1 MVSTGAIKA
10 GRAFVELGINDKMTA
25 ALRKASAKL
34 KAFGNSVSAIGSKLA
49 GFGAA
54 VGAPLVAAGKVFADF
69 ERSMSMVST
78 MLDEPE
84 KHMEGFSEGIRKLS
98 KDFGES
104 TDVLAKGLYDILSAG
119 IAPSEA
125 LKVLEASAKAATG
138 GMTDTAT
145 AVDAVTTMLN
155 SYGLEASHAGDV
167 SDLLFAIVK
176 RGKTTFGEVA
186 GSIGQVASVA
196 RSTGVSMEEL
206 GAMLAT
212 MTRNGLS
219 TSESVT
225 AIRSA
230 LSAFLKPTK
239 EAADAFRELTGMEM
253 NPAAIKSLGGMRGVM
268 ELIRDMPPDAVAK
281 IFPNVRALSGMLPA
295 LNDLQNFDADLAT
308 MAGRTGLAED
318 AFNKMKDTMTQAFKS
333 MKQAGLDLLVT
344 VGSALV
350 PVFQDLTE
358 TFHRVTAIVAPWL
371 EQNKELVA
379 IIAKVAIG
387 AIAGGLA
394 LMVLGKAF
402 ALVGTAVGVAATILG
417 VLKAVLLAILS
428 PIGLTIA
435 AIAGIGYALY
445 KFTDIGKEVVGKAM
459 DIFGGIADV
468 AGIAFD
474 GVKDALAAGD
484 WGLAAKIGW
493 SGIKAAWTSGVN
505 VLREAWIGFKSV
517 FMNSM
522 TDIAT
527 GTKKAWT
534 SVQTWFKKGWNNLK
548 ALFGSADSEA
558 MAAANRKLE
567 TEAERRRKQIEAE
580 GEATKSARNEK
591 YAAEMRAIGE
601 EERAA
606 KQELERLRNE
616 AKRKRE
622 EREAKLKGIKD
633 GLDSEGGFDPD
644 AFMSDLSA
652 DMAGI
657 KPLAKRGEMSSTGF
671 TSSFAALRMA
681 GNAPSDID
689 KQTEENTKKT
699 AEIVKKMKQVLEDG
713 IDVNISDLTFA

>member
-10 GRAFVELGINDKMTA
+10 GKAFVELAIHDKMTG

-34 KAFGNSVSAIGSKLA
+34 KAFGNSVSAIGTKLA

-69 ERSMSMVST
+69 EHSMAMVST

-84 KHMEGFSEGIRKLS
+84 KHMEGFSDGIRKLS

-119 IAPSEA
+119 IAPAEA
-125 LKVLEASAKAATG
+125 MKVLEASTMAATG
-138 GMTDTAT
+138 GMTDAAT

-155 SYGLEASHAGDV
+155 SYGLAASEAGDV

-186 GSIGQVASVA
+186 GSIGMVASVA
-196 RSTGVSMEEL
+196 KSTGVSMEEL

-239 EAADAFRELTGMEM
+239 EAASAFKELTGMEM

-268 ELIRDMPPDAVAK
+268 ELIRDLPPDAVAK

-295 LNDLQNFDADLAT
+295 LNDLENFDSDLAT

-318 AFNKMKDTMTQAFKS
+318 AFDKMKGTMTQAFKS

-358 TFHRVTAIVAPWL
+358 TFHKVTAVVGPWL

-387 AIAGGLA
+387 AIAGGIA
-394 LMVLGKAF
+394 LVVLGKAF
-402 ALVGTAVGVAATILG
+402 ALVGTAVSIVSGVIIAFKAILLALLSPVGLVVAA
-417 VLKAVLLAILS
+417 V
-428 PIGLTIA
+428 
-435 AIAGIGYALY
+435 AGIGYALY
-445 KFTDIGKEVVGKAM
+445 KFTDIGKEVVGKAVG
-459 DIFGGIADV
+459 IFSGIADT
-468 AGIAFD
+468 AETAFG
-474 GVKDALAAGD
+474 GVKDAMAAGD

-493 SGIKAAWTSGVN
+493 TGIKTAWMQGVN
-505 VLREAWIGFKSV
+505 IIKEAWIGFKSV

-522 TDIAT
+522 TDIASAS
-527 GTKKAWT
+527 KKAWT
-534 SVQTWFKKGWNNLK
+534 SVQTWFKKGWNNIK
-548 ALFGSADSEA
+548 AMFGGADRSAMD
-558 MAAANRKLE
+558 AANRKLDS
-567 TEAERRRKQIEAE
+567 EAARRRKEIEAE

-591 YAAEMRAIGE
+591 YAAEMRSLGE
-601 EERAA
+601 EERLA
-606 KQELERLRNE
+606 KQELEKLRND
-616 AKRKRE
+616 AKKKRE
-622 EREAKLKGIKD
+622 ERDKKMKGIEEGLGSD
-633 GLDSEGGFDPD
+633 GDFDPD
-644 AFMSDLSA
+644 AFISDLTA

-681 GNAPSDID
+681 GNAPSDVD
-689 KQTEENTKKT
+689 KQTEENTKT
-699 AEIVKKMKQVLEDG
+699 SAQNLKKIKQVLEDG
-713 IDVNISDLTFA
+713 IDVNLSDLTFA